1 MQAALRA
8 HLGKPV
14 RVKFSVGM
22 VTGMTPAELENRSK
36 QERQSQAITAVESDP
51 FVRELVEQFDAKI
64 NISSIKPIQ

>member
-1 MQAALRA
+1 
-8 HLGKPV
+8 
-14 RVKFSVGM
+14 
-22 VTGMTPAELENRSK
+22 MTPAELENRSK